1 MDQQEDIYIENGSPI
16 LGKEEYIFW
25 STRMK
30 IYLKALGPGVWNALI
45 TDYIPP
51 KIIRTPTQKKSNK
64 NNANAIEAILDGISQ
79 SIKRK
84 IGPCV
89 SAKEPWVKLENI
101 YSNEEITQTNLAI
114 CKYDSE
120 DITQDEENL
129 FIGTITQTSK
139 YNLDVER
146 EVNLET

>member
-1 MDQQEDIYIENGSPI
+1 MDQQEVIYTENGSPI

-25 STRMK
+25 STRMES
-30 IYLKALGPGVWNALI
+30 YMKALEPCVWNAVI
-45 TDYIPP
+45 TNYIPP
-51 KIIRTPTQKKSNK
+51 KRIRTPTQKKSKK

-89 SAKEPWVKLENI
+89 SSKELWVNLKNI
-101 YSNEEITQTNLAI
+101 YSNEEIAQANLAI
-114 CKYDSE
+114 FKYDSE
-120 DITQDEENL
+120 DITEDEENL
-129 FIGTITQTSK
+129 FIGKITQTSED
-139 YNLDVER
+139 NSNVER

>member
-1 MDQQEDIYIENGSPI
+1 MES
-16 LGKEEYIFW
+16 
-25 STRMK
+25 
-30 IYLKALGPGVWNALI
+30 YLKALEPGIWNAVI

-51 KIIRTPTQKKSNK
+51 MRIRTLTQNKAKK

-89 SAKEPWVKLENI
+89 LAKELWVKLEKL
-101 YSNEEITQTNLAI
+101 YSNEGIAQINLAI

-120 DITQDEENL
+120 DITKDEENL
-129 FIGTITQTSK
+129 FIATITQIS
-139 YNLDVER
+139 
-146 EVNLET
+146 